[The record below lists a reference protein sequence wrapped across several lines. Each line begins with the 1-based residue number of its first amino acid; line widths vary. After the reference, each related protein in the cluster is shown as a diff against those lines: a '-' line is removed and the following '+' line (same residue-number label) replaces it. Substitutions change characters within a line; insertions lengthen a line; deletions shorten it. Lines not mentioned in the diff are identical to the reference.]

1 MNIKFLNHASILIET
16 EDYQILVDPWF
27 SGKIFNNSWSLLR
40 ETDRSQID
48 FHKLKYV
55 VVSHEHPD
63 HFHIPTLKEIS
74 SKSSNKVKFVFPER
88 NNKNV
93 QEFVEKNGMEYV
105 QINEFIKDELE
116 ENFKLTPVRQG
127 DDSAL
132 ILQIEGET
140 VFHQNDAYLS
150 DDKVKWIQE
159 NFPVV
164 DYWFFQFS
172 LAGFYGNRSN
182 PSEIRK
188 QGTEFHIDCF
198 KKYQSLFAPKVS
210 IPFAS
215 FVYFCKEHNDYIN
228 DFAVDLEELK
238 LACDDS
244 LRVMFYGDNVNSEK
258 PIRVEQSNNNIK
270 KWKKCFEQER
280 IITPSAEISDEEIIL
295 AAQNS
300 IKESRKYGFPQPA
313 AICLELYDDERL
325 FVIDYRG
332 GGCGFVEKT
341 AATQDFIAGI
351 LPREELKF
359 FFDFPWG
366 ADTLNITG
374 CFEIYNLNTW
384 RALLTYKDAL
394 YIR

>member
-1 MNIKFLNHASILIET
+1 MNIKFLNHASILIDT

-27 SGKIFNNSWSLLR
+27 SGRIFNKSWSLLR
-40 ETDRSQID
+40 DTDRSQID
-48 FHKLKYV
+48 FNKLKYV

-74 SKSSNKVKFVFPER
+74 SKSSNKLKFIFPER
-88 NNKNV
+88 ENKNV

-105 QINEFIKDELE
+105 QINEFINEKLE
-116 ENFKLTPVRQG
+116 ENFQLTPVRQG

-132 ILQIEGET
+132 IFQIQGET

-159 NFPVV
+159 NFPVI

-228 DFAVDLEELK
+228 DFAVDLKELK

-244 LRVMFYGDNVNSEK
+244 FRVMFYGDEVSYK
-258 PIRVEQSNNNIK
+258 KRISLEQSNDNIK
-270 KWKKCFEQER
+270 KWNKCFQRET
-280 IITPSAEISDEEIIL
+280 IITPTAEISDEQIL
-295 AAQNS
+295 AAAEKS
-300 IKESRKYGFPQPA
+300 IKESQKQHYTWRPPPL
-313 AICLELYDDERL
+313 ICLDLYDDERL
-325 FVIDYRG
+325 FVIDYREG
-332 GGCGFVEKT
+332 RWGFTER
-341 AATQDFIAGI
+341 AAVPLISHGARTPLTSQAV
-351 LPREELKF
+351 LKF
-359 FFDFPWG
+359 
-366 ADTLNITG
+366 I
-374 CFEIYNLNTW
+374 I
-384 RALLTYKDAL
+384 
-394 YIR
+394 